1 MKYLVTSA
9 TGDLAFHS
17 VKFLIELVGKEKIV
31 VTVRSLEKAKN
42 LEDLGVEIR
51 IADYFDKASLV
62 NAFQG
67 VNRVLFVSSGE
78 LDKRKEQHKNVV
90 EALIEAKVDFVAYTS
105 ATNAQKSMAM
115 VAPDH
120 KFTEHLIE
128 ESGLEY
134 SFLRNNWYLENEDM
148 LFDAIKNNTTFIYSA
163 GDGKAGWAK
172 KSDYAEG
179 AAHVLAGDV
188 PEKKIYELSGK
199 ALSYPELADLLQKGK
214 KYKIDLKLVTDDVYR
229 HVLETNDFPKGVINF
244 IVGVQKDIRE
254 GELDISSTDL
264 EDILGREL
272 NLNVS

>member
-9 TGDLAFHS
+9 TGDLAFNS
-17 VKFLIELVGKEKIV
+17 VKFLIELVGKEKIA
-31 VTVRSLEKAKN
+31 VTVRSLDKAKK
-42 LEDLGVEIR
+42 LEDLGVEIKK
-51 IADYFDKASLV
+51 ADYFDKASLV
-62 NAFQG
+62 TAFQG

-90 EALIEAKVDFVAYTS
+90 EALIEANVDFVAYTS
-105 ATNAQKSMAM
+105 APNVQKSKAI

-134 SFLRNNWYLENEDM
+134 SFLRNNWYLENEAM
-148 LFDAIKNNTTFIYSA
+148 LFDAIKNTTTYIYSA

-179 AAHVLAGDV
+179 AAKVLAGDFMK
-188 PEKKIYELSGK
+188 KKIYEFSGQS
-199 ALSYPELADLLQKGK
+199 LSYSELASLLQKEK
-214 KYKIDLKLVTDDVYR
+214 EYKINLDSVTDDEYR
-229 HVLETNDFPKGVINF
+229 RVLETSGFPEGAINF
-244 IVGVQKDIRE
+244 IVGIQKDIRE
-254 GELDISSTDL
+254 GELETSSTDL

-272 NLNVS
+272 KLDIT

>member
-9 TGDLAFHS
+9 KGDLAFNS
-17 VKFLIELVGKEKIV
+17 VKFLVELVGKEKIA
-31 VTVRSLEKAKN
+31 VTVRSLEKAKK
-42 LEDLGVEIR
+42 LEDLGVEIK

-62 NAFQG
+62 TAFQG

-90 EALIEAKVDFVAYTS
+90 EALIEANVDFVAYTS
-105 ATNAQKSMAM
+105 APNAQKSKAI

-134 SFLRNNWYLENEDM
+134 SFLRNNWYLENEAM
-148 LFDAIKNNTTFIYSA
+148 LFDAIKNTTTYIYSA

-179 AAHVLAGDV
+179 AAKVLAGDFMK
-188 PEKKIYELSGK
+188 KKIYEFSGQS
-199 ALSYPELADLLQKGK
+199 LSYSELASLLQKGK
-214 KYKIDLKLVTDDVYR
+214 EYKINLDSVTDDEYR
-229 HVLETNDFPKGVINF
+229 RVLETSGFPEGAINF
-244 IVGVQKDIRE
+244 IVGIQKDIRE
-254 GELDISSTDL
+254 GELETSSTDL

-272 NLNVS
+272 KLDIT

>member
-9 TGDLAFHS
+9 TGDLAFNS
-17 VKFLIELVGKEKIV
+17 VKFLIELVGKEKIA
-31 VTVRSLEKAKN
+31 VTVRSLEKAKK
-42 LEDLGVEIR
+42 LEDLGVEIK
-51 IADYFDKASLV
+51 IADYFDKVSLV
-62 NAFQG
+62 TAFQG

-90 EALIEAKVDFVAYTS
+90 EALIEANVDFVAYTS
-105 ATNAQKSMAM
+105 APNAQKSKAI

-134 SFLRNNWYLENEDM
+134 SFLRNNWYLENEAI
-148 LFDAIKNNTTFIYSA
+148 LFDAIKNITTYIYSA

-179 AAHVLAGDV
+179 AAKVLAGDFMK
-188 PEKKIYELSGK
+188 KKIYEFSGQS
-199 ALSYPELADLLQKGK
+199 LSYSELASLLQKGK
-214 KYKIDLKLVTDDVYR
+214 EYKINLDSVTDDEYR
-229 HVLETNDFPKGVINF
+229 RVLETSGFPEGAINF
-244 IVGVQKDIRE
+244 IVGIQKDIRE
-254 GELDISSTDL
+254 GELETSSTDL

-272 NLNVS
+272 KLDIT

>member
-9 TGDLAFHS
+9 TGDLAFLS
-17 VKFLIELVGKEKIV
+17 VKFLIDLVEKEKIV
-31 VTVRSLEKAKN
+31 VTVRSLEKAQK

-67 VNRVLFVSSGE
+67 ANRVLFVSSGG

-90 EALIEAKVDFVAYTS
+90 EALIEANVDFVAYTS
-105 ATNAQKSMAM
+105 APNAQESKAM
-115 VAPDH
+115 IAPDH

-128 ESGLEY
+128 ESGLDY
-134 SFLRNNWYLENEDM
+134 SFLRNNWYLENEAM
-148 LFDAIKNNTTFIYSA
+148 LFDAIKNDTTFMYSA

-179 AAHVLAGDV
+179 AAHVLVGDV
-188 PEKKIYELSGK
+188 PERKIYEFSGK
-199 ALSYPELADLLQKGK
+199 PLSYPELADFLQKGK
-214 KYKIDLKLVTDDVYR
+214 KYKTDLESITDEAYR
-229 HVLETNDFPKGVINF
+229 HVLETNGFPEGAANF

-264 EDILGREL
+264 EDILGRKLEL
-272 NLNVS
+272 DFT

>member
-9 TGDLAFHS
+9 TGDLAFLS

-31 VTVRSLEKAKN
+31 VTVRSLEKAKK

-62 NAFQG
+62 TAFQG

-90 EALIEAKVDFVAYTS
+90 EALIEANVDFVAYTS
-105 ATNAQKSMAM
+105 APNAQKSMAM
-115 VAPDH
+115 VVPDH

-134 SFLRNNWYLENEDM
+134 SFLRNNWYLENEAM
-148 LFDAIKNNTTFIYSA
+148 LLDAIKNNTTFMYSA

-179 AAHVLAGDV
+179 AAHVLSGDFST
-188 PEKKIYELSGK
+188 KKIYEFSGQP
-199 ALSYPELADLLQKGK
+199 LSYPELANLLQKGK
-214 KYKIDLKLVTDDVYR
+214 KYKINLKSITDEDYR
-229 HVLETNDFPKGVINF
+229 HVLETNGFPAGAINF

-264 EDILGREL
+264 EDVLKRGLKLDI
-272 NLNVS
+272 N